1 MKWSRKTSDGIA
13 YHYNASNSVD
23 EKAIPIVFIHGV
35 GLRAES
41 WEQQL
46 AVFSDQYR
54 CFAIDMPG
62 HGDSE
67 LLDKLT
73 LTLDDFAEALK
84 NFINNVI
91 GEPAIVVG
99 HSLGAM
105 TALQTAVTYPEVI
118 RGVAA
123 LNAIFDRANSAAQK
137 VQSRAESLLDNLE
150 QNVSDQPIARWF
162 DKDSKYQ
169 VQAQMCRDWLD
180 NGNRLGYARAYRMFA
195 YLSGISAAQ
204 LQTIS
209 IPTLLLTGEL
219 DANSSPKMSL
229 AMANIV
235 PDARAVIVPKARH
248 MTQMTHA
255 NEVNSALELFFKH
268 CTAHSNIDA

>member
-1 MKWSRKTSDGIA
+1 MKWSRKISDSIA
-13 YHYNASNSVD
+13 YHYNASDSVD

-54 CFAIDMPG
+54 CCAIDMPG

>member
-46 AVFSDQYR
+46 AVFGDQYR

-67 LLDKLT
+67 LLDKPT

-123 LNAIFDRANSAAQK
+123 LNAIFDRADSAAQK

>member
-46 AVFSDQYR
+46 AVFGDRYR

-67 LLDKLT
+67 LLENPV

-123 LNAIFDRANSAAQK
+123 LNAIYDRADSAAQK
-137 VQSRAESLLDNLE
+137 VQSRAESLLNNLE
-150 QNVSDQPIARWF
+150 QNVSEQPIERWF
-162 DKDSKYQ
+162 DRDSQYYI
-169 VQAQMCRDWLD
+169 QAEMCRDWLD

-204 LQTIS
+204 LQNITA
-209 IPTLLLTGEL
+209 PTLLLTGEL
-219 DANSSPKMSL
+219 DANSSPEMSL

-235 PDARAVIVPKARH
+235 PDARAVIVSKARH

-255 NEVNSALELFFKH
+255 SEVNSALELFFKH

>member
-13 YHYNASNSVD
+13 YHHNASNSVD

-46 AVFSDQYR
+46 AVFGDRYR

-67 LLDKLT
+67 LLENPV

-123 LNAIFDRANSAAQK
+123 LNAIYDRADSAAQK
-137 VQSRAESLLDNLE
+137 VQSRAESLLNNLE
-150 QNVSDQPIARWF
+150 QNVSEQPIERWF
-162 DKDSKYQ
+162 DRDSQYYI
-169 VQAQMCRDWLD
+169 QAEMCRDWLD

-204 LQTIS
+204 LQNITA
-209 IPTLLLTGEL
+209 PTLLLTGEL
-219 DANSSPKMSL
+219 DANSSPEMSL

-235 PDARAVIVPKARH
+235 PDARAVIVSKARH

-255 NEVNSALELFFKH
+255 SEVNSALELFFKH

>member
-13 YHYNASNSVD
+13 YHHNASNSVD

-46 AVFSDQYR
+46 AVFGDRYR

-67 LLDKLT
+67 LLENPV

-123 LNAIFDRANSAAQK
+123 LNAIYDRADSAAQK
-137 VQSRAESLLDNLE
+137 VQSRAESLLNNLE
-150 QNVSDQPIARWF
+150 QNVSEQPIERWF
-162 DKDSKYQ
+162 DRDSQYYI
-169 VQAQMCRDWLD
+169 QAEMCRDWLD

-204 LQTIS
+204 LQNITA
-209 IPTLLLTGEL
+209 PTLLLTGEL
-219 DANSSPKMSL
+219 DANSSPEMSL

>member
-1 MKWSRKTSDGIA
+1 MKWSRKISDSIA
-13 YHYNASNSVD
+13 YHYNASDSVD

>member
-13 YHYNASNSVD
+13 YHHNASNSVD

-46 AVFSDQYR
+46 AVFGDRYR

-67 LLDKLT
+67 LLENPV

-123 LNAIFDRANSAAQK
+123 LNAIYDRADSAAQK
-137 VQSRAESLLDNLE
+137 VQSRAESLLNNLE
-150 QNVSDQPIARWF
+150 QNVSEQPIERWF
-162 DKDSKYQ
+162 DRDSQYYI
-169 VQAQMCRDWLD
+169 QAEMCRDWLD

-204 LQTIS
+204 LQTITA
-209 IPTLLLTGEL
+209 PTLLLTGEL
-219 DANSSPKMSL
+219 DANSSPEMSL

-235 PDARAVIVPKARH
+235 PDARAVIVSKARH

-255 NEVNSALELFFKH
+255 SEVNSALELFFKH

>member
-46 AVFSDQYR
+46 AVFGDQYR

-67 LLDKLT
+67 LLDKPT

-123 LNAIFDRANSAAQK
+123 LNAIFDRADSAAQK

-180 NGNRLGYARAYRMFA
+180 NGNRLGYARDYRMFA

-204 LQTIS
+204 LQTI
-209 IPTLLLTGEL
+209 IAPTLLLTGEL
-219 DANSSPKMSL
+219 DANSSPEMSL

-255 NEVNSALELFFKH
+255 SEVNSALKLFFEQ
-268 CTAHSNIDA
+268 CTTHGNIDA